1 MAKWLVPLCIAL
13 FMEYDTVTLPDHL
26 REGCDKGGRWQL
38 KNARFRRAVCDY
50 LQLQWVSCSGDG
62 NCFFESVCMLLRSVG
77 IQPDLTAPQLRANVV
92 QYLRLCPLSTQD
104 LPERICTEML
114 DELSEPLVCSN
125 HGRFNGF
132 RLNGFVPTSI
142 AEYIDASACDNVWV
156 RGLHWLRAISYLH
169 EVRVGVVIYGQLIVR
184 YIGAGEKTIHL
195 YKVDAETHWDPL
207 LPVAYAPPSFQP
219 LTGSSAP
226 PQAALSSSD
235 DDDDEHE
242 VVTNADE
249 LQSQAQASDAPAPA
263 PDGPAPAPTV
273 IISSSSSES
282 DVSPLPKQPP
292 ATALQGVHS
301 SSRRRRIK
309 CETHISSSSDSDVES
324 FDAAN
329 STHAKDQLLDMLSR
343 CHVNGHFR
351 CINSRAHYVYCKCSI
366 CGCTAAVKQ
375 SKVDPKRWVVSA
387 VSQTARH
394 PCSGSPAP
402 APLLAIPSPSVDP
415 VLRLLQ
421 LPSVSVIPAVP
432 TATCCSCQDQCQ
444 PDVMFKCPNPS
455 AHLLCPECFEG
466 NVSSQFGEDILK
478 FINNNCAIFCSF
490 CSSSNRETTPYNMQ
504 ALIPR

>member
-1 MAKWLVPLCIAL
+1 
-13 FMEYDTVTLPDHL
+13 
-26 REGCDKGGRWQL
+26 
-38 KNARFRRAVCDY
+38 
-50 LQLQWVSCSGDG
+50 
-62 NCFFESVCMLLRSVG
+62 
-77 IQPDLTAPQLRANVV
+77 
-92 QYLRLCPLSTQD
+92 
-104 LPERICTEML
+104 ML

-132 RLNGFVPTSI
+132 RLNGFVPSSI

-169 EVRVGVVIYGQLIVR
+169 EVRVGVVIYDQLIVR

-235 DDDDEHE
+235 DDSSSRPQKAPPLL
-242 VVTNADE
+242 VTDNAALPLGLVRSSCFKHLEGSLGE

-273 IISSSSSES
+273 IIISSSNDES
-282 DVSPLPKQPP
+282 LSLPRLRPRGTPRMQCDLDPRKAPGECDP
-292 ATALQGVHS
+292 FTALQCTLSHAAVV
-301 SSRRRRIK
+301 RRTAK
-309 CETHISSSSDSDVES
+309 KEQSSSSSDSDVES

-329 STHAKDQLLDMLSR
+329 ATNARIELLNIFSR
-343 CHVNGHFR
+343 CHVNGHVR
-351 CINSRAHYVYCKCSI
+351 CINSRADYVYCKCST

-375 SKVDPKRWVVSA
+375 SKVHPKKWVVSA
-387 VSQTARH
+387 ISERARQ

-402 APLLAIPSPSVDP
+402 APLPAILSPSVNP
-415 VLRLLQ
+415 VLPLLP

-432 TATCCSCQDQCQ
+432 TATCCSCQDQFQ
-444 PDVMFKCPNPS
+444 PDVMFTCPNPS
-455 AHLLCPECFEG
+455 AHLLCLECFEL
-466 NVSSQFGEDILK
+466 NVSSQFGQDILK
-478 FINNNCAIFCSF
+478 FINRNCAIICSF
-490 CSSSNRETTPYNMQ
+490 CSSDNRETTPYNMQ
-504 ALIPR
+504 SLIPR

>member
-50 LQLQWVSCSGDG
+50 LQLQWFSCSGDG
-62 NCFFESVCMLLRSVG
+62 NCFFESVRMLLRSVG

-226 PQAALSSSD
+226 PQAALSSSLISTTD
-235 DDDDEHE
+235 DDM
-242 VVTNADE
+242 TAPSAIPQCTFP
-249 LQSQAQASDAPAPA
+249 QSETSSQERVGQASDAPAPSL
-263 PDGPAPAPTV
+263 PRLRPRGTPRMQCTH
-273 IISSSSSES
+273 SSSES
-282 DVSPLPKQPP
+282 EANDS
-292 ATALQGVHS
+292 GVYS
-301 SSRRRRIK
+301 K
-309 CETHISSSSDSDVES
+309 C
-324 FDAAN
+324 F
-329 STHAKDQLLDMLSR
+329 
-343 CHVNGHFR
+343 
-351 CINSRAHYVYCKCSI
+351 
-366 CGCTAAVKQ
+366 AV
-375 SKVDPKRWVVSA
+375 
-387 VSQTARH
+387 
-394 PCSGSPAP
+394 
-402 APLLAIPSPSVDP
+402 
-415 VLRLLQ
+415 
-421 LPSVSVIPAVP
+421 
-432 TATCCSCQDQCQ
+432 
-444 PDVMFKCPNPS
+444 
-455 AHLLCPECFEG
+455 
-466 NVSSQFGEDILK
+466 
-478 FINNNCAIFCSF
+478 
-490 CSSSNRETTPYNMQ
+490 
-504 ALIPR
+504 